1 MTLMKED
8 NAPIYGNC
16 MSWVLGQ
23 LASPQK
29 EAVPKILN
37 YACNDYFTSKYSD
50 KGAWEQNG
58 CYQCIDR
65 KEGLPKPPESAV
77 QIGVCLEAVP
87 TCATDYPFDSMN
99 SFKEFTEI
107 NSRRSCSAFSLAV
120 FGY

>member
-1 MTLMKED
+1 
-8 NAPIYGNC
+8 
-16 MSWVLGQ
+16 MSWVFGQ

-29 EAVPKILN
+29 EAAPKILN

-77 QIGVCLEAVP
+77 QIGVRLEAVP

-107 NSRRSCSAFSLAV
+107 NSRRSCSASSLAV
-120 FGY
+120 FR